1 MPSPRRKEKVYRP
14 TTQQPSDMTIETRA
28 PLTVLNKGSWADAV
42 EKNDETLPP
51 LPLTWF
57 KGNDTVK
64 VWQEVEWTTVEHK
77 KKPRRGINNK
87 ARGSKRN
94 I

>member
-1 MPSPRRKEKVYRP
+1 MPSPRRKEWVHRP

-28 PLTVLNKGSWADAV
+28 PAVLNKGSWADAV
-42 EKNDETLPP
+42 EKNDDTLPP

-64 VWQEVEWTTVEHK
+64 VWQEAEWTTVEHK